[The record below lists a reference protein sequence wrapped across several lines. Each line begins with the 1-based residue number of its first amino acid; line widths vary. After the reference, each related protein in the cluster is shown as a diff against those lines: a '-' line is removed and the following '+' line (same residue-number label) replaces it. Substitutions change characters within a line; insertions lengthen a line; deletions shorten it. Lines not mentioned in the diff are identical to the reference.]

1 MKIHDVTQGSLE
13 WHVLRSSH
21 FTASEAPAMMGASK
35 YMSRAELL
43 RQKKTGL
50 SPEVTPAKQEL
61 FDRGHAAEEAA
72 REILAARIGE
82 DLYPVTCSRDNL
94 LASLDGMDMAEKV
107 LFEHKLWNEKLAA
120 QVRAEQLEAHYYWQL
135 EQQLLVTGAEKVI
148 FVCSDG
154 TENNFVSMEYY
165 PVPGRAEALAAGW
178 KQFAA
183 DLEEQEA
190 PAAKPVEKIGR
201 APEMLPAIHV
211 EVTGMVKHS
220 NLDQFRAMA
229 MEAISNINT
238 DLQDDQDFADA
249 EKTVKWCTDVETR
262 LSATKSHIMGQAQDI
277 DAVIRTLDEVNEE
290 ARQVRLR
297 LERLVKNRK
306 QEIRDKIVLD
316 ANEAFRKHV
325 EHLNHQMQPLFSR
338 VGVNYMPPVAIDVAN
353 AIKGKKTITSLRDSA
368 DAELARAKVEASTIA
383 TSINHNLTTLRDQA
397 AGFEFLFHDAQQLVL
412 KASEDLQAVI
422 GNRINEHKQAE
433 QVRQDQERE
442 RIRQEE
448 LKKIEEA
455 KLAEQQAAA
464 QPAEP
469 APIAAVAE
477 PAAVQPV
484 KQQAPAD
491 DGQRIKLGDINGTLG
506 FTVTAEF
513 LRSLGF
519 DAVDRKGN
527 AVLYRSSDW
536 PRICGALVQH
546 INSVATQK
554 AAA

>member
-1 MKIHDVTQGSLE
+1 MT
-13 WHVLRSSH
+13 
-21 FTASEAPAMMGASK
+21 
-35 YMSRAELL
+35 RAELL

-50 SPEVTPAKQEL
+50 APDVSAAKQEL

-183 DLEEQEA
+183 DLEEQDA
-190 PAAKPVEKIGR
+190 PVAKPVEKIGR

-316 ANEAFRKHV
+316 ANEAFRKHIADL
-325 EHLNHQMQPLFSR
+325 EASFGGKIRMPA
-338 VGVNYMPPVAIDVAN
+338 VGIDVAG

-368 DAELARAKVEASTIA
+368 DAELARAKVDASTIA
-383 TSINHNLTTLRDQA
+383 TGINQNLATLRDQA

-422 GNRINEHKQAE
+422 SNRINEHKQAE
-433 QVRQDQERE
+433 QLRQDQERE

-448 LKKIEEA
+448 LKKIEDQ
-455 KLAEQQAAA
+455 KLAEQQAEA

-491 DGQRIKLGDINGTLG
+491 DGQRIKLGDINSTLG

>member
-35 YMSRAELL
+35 YMTRAELL

-50 SPEVTPAKQEL
+50 AQDVSAAKQEL

-154 TENNFVSMEYY
+154 TEDNFVSMDYY

-306 QEIRDKIVLD
+306 QEIRDKIVMD
-316 ANEAFRKHV
+316 ANEAFRKHIADLEV
-325 EHLNHQMQPLFSR
+325 SFGGKIRMPA
-338 VGVNYMPPVAIDVAN
+338 VGIDVAG

-383 TSINHNLTTLRDQA
+383 TGIAHNLTTLRDQA
-397 AGFEFLFHDAQQLVL
+397 TGFEFLFHDAQQLVL

-422 GNRINEHKQAE
+422 SNRINEHKQAE
-433 QVRQDQERE
+433 QLRQDQERE

-448 LKKIEEA
+448 LKKIEEQ

-469 APIAAVAE
+469 APIHTAAAAE

-491 DGQRIKLGDINGTLG
+491 DGQRIKLGDINSTLG

-519 DAVDRKGN
+519 DAIDRKGN

-536 PRICGALVQH
+536 PRICAALVQH

>member
-35 YMSRAELL
+35 YMTRAELL

-50 SPEVTPAKQEL
+50 APDVSAAKQEL

-94 LASLDGMDMAEKV
+94 LASLDGIDMAEKV

-120 QVRAEQLEAHYYWQL
+120 KVRAEQLEAHYYWQL

-154 TENNFVSMEYY
+154 TENHFVSMEYY
-165 PVPGRAEALAAGW
+165 PVPGRVEALAAGW

-183 DLEEQEA
+183 DLEEQDA
-190 PAAKPVEKIGR
+190 PVAKPVEKIGR

-297 LERLVKNRK
+297 LEKLVKNRK

-316 ANEAFRKHV
+316 ANDAFRKHIADL
-325 EHLNHQMQPLFSR
+325 EASFGGKIRMPA
-338 VGVNYMPPVAIDVAN
+338 VGIDVAG

-368 DAELARAKVEASTIA
+368 DAELARAKVDASTIA
-383 TSINHNLTTLRDQA
+383 TGINQNLATLRDQA

-422 GNRINEHKQAE
+422 SNRINEHKQAE
-433 QVRQDQERE
+433 QLRQDQERE

-448 LKKIEEA
+448 LKKIEDA
-455 KLAEQQAAA
+455 KLAEQHAAA

-491 DGQRIKLGDINGTLG
+491 DGQRIKLGDINSTLG

-519 DAVDRKGN
+519 DAVDRKGS

-536 PRICGALVQH
+536 PRICAALVQH

>member
-1 MKIHDVTQGSLE
+1 MKIHDVTQGTLE

-35 YMSRAELL
+35 YMTRAELL

-82 DLYPVTCSRDNL
+82 DLYPVTCSRGNL

-135 EQQLLVTGAEKVI
+135 EQQLLVTGADKVI

-154 TENNFVSMEYY
+154 TEEHFVSMDYY
-165 PVPGRAEALAAGW
+165 AVPGRAEALAAGW
-178 KQFAA
+178 EQFAA

-220 NLDQFRAMA
+220 NLDQFRTLAL
-229 MEAISNINT
+229 EAIKNINT

-249 EKTVKWCTDVETR
+249 EKTMKWCTDVETR

-297 LERLVKNRK
+297 LDRLVKNRK

-316 ANEAFRKHV
+316 ANDAFRKHLADL
-325 EHLNHQMQPLFSR
+325 EASFGGR
-338 VGVNYMPPVAIDVAN
+338 VRMPAVGIDVAG

-368 DAELARAKVEASTIA
+368 DAELARAKVDASTIA
-383 TSINHNLTTLRDQA
+383 TSIKNNLATLNDLA
-397 AGFEFLFHDAQQLVL
+397 EGYDFLFHDIQQLVL
-412 KASEDLQAVI
+412 KDGEDLQAVI
-422 GNRINEHKQAE
+422 SHRINEHK
-433 QVRQDQERE
+433 
-442 RIRQEE
+442 E
-448 LKKIEEA
+448 LEA
-455 KLAEQQAAA
+455 KKLSEQLAASQPVAAA
-464 QPAEP
+464 VVQT
-469 APIAAVAE
+469 AAATE
-477 PAAVQPV
+477 AAAVQPV
-484 KQQAPAD
+484 KQQPPAD
-491 DGQRIKLGDINGTLG
+491 DGQRIKLGDINSTLG

>member
-35 YMSRAELL
+35 YMTRAELL

-50 SPEVTPAKQEL
+50 APEVTPAKQAL
-61 FDRGHAAEEAA
+61 FDRGHAAEESA
-72 REILAARIGE
+72 RAILSAQLGE
-82 DLYPVTCSRDNL
+82 DLYPVTCTRGNL

-107 LFEHKLWNEKLAA
+107 LFEHKLWNEDLAA
-120 QVRAEQLEAHYYWQL
+120 QVRAEDLDPHYYWQL
-135 EQQLLVTGAEKVI
+135 EQQLLVTGADKVI

-154 TENNFVSMEYY
+154 TENNFVSMEY
-165 PVPGRAEALAAGW
+165 VAQPGRAEALVAGW
-178 KQFAA
+178 DQFAA
-183 DLEEQEA
+183 DLETQEA

-211 EVTGMVKHS
+211 EVTGMVKAS
-220 NLDQFRAMA
+220 NLDQFRALA
-229 MEAISNINT
+229 LAAIGNINT

-249 EKTVKWCTDVETR
+249 EKTVKWCTDVESR
-262 LSATKSHIMGQAQDI
+262 LAATKEHILGQAQDI

-297 LERLVKNRK
+297 LEKLVKSRK

-316 ANEAFRKHV
+316 ANEAFRKHLA
-325 EHLNHQMQPLFSR
+325 ELEAGFGGNIR
-338 VGVNYMPPVAIDVAN
+338 MPAVAIDVAN
-353 AIKGKKTITSLRDSA
+353 AIKGKKTITSLRDAA
-368 DAELARAKVEASTIA
+368 DTELARAKVEASTIA
-383 TSINHNLTTLRDQA
+383 TGITHNLTTLRDQA

-422 GNRINEHKQAE
+422 SNRINEHKQAE
-433 QVRQDQERE
+433 QLRQDQERE

-448 LKKIEEA
+448 LKKIEDQ

-469 APIAAVAE
+469 APIHTAAAAE

-491 DGQRIKLGDINGTLG
+491 DGQRIKLGDINSTLG

-519 DAVDRKGN
+519 DAIDRKGN

-536 PRICGALVQH
+536 PRICAALVQH

>member
-35 YMSRAELL
+35 YMTRSELL

-50 SPEVTPAKQEL
+50 APEVTPAKQAL
-61 FDRGHAAEEAA
+61 FDRGHAAEESA
-72 REILAARIGE
+72 RAILAEKIGE
-82 DLYPVTCSRDNL
+82 DLYPVTCTRGNL
-94 LASLDGMDMAEKV
+94 LASLDGMDMAEQV
-107 LFEHKLWNEKLAA
+107 LFEHKLWNEDLAA
-120 QVRAEQLEAHYYWQL
+120 QVLARELDPHYYWQL
-135 EQQLLVTGAEKVI
+135 EQQLLVTGADKVI

-154 TENNFVSMEYY
+154 TEEHFVSMEYSAQ
-165 PVPGRAEALAAGW
+165 PGRAEALVAGW
-178 KQFAA
+178 EQFAA
-183 DLEEQEA
+183 DLEAQEA

-220 NLDQFRAMA
+220 NLDQFRKLA
-229 MEAISNINT
+229 MEAIGNINT

-249 EKTVKWCTDVETR
+249 EKTVKWCADVETR
-262 LSATKSHIMGQAQDI
+262 LAATKDHILGQAQDI

-297 LERLVKNRK
+297 LEKLVKNRK
-306 QEIRDKIVLD
+306 QEIRDKIVQD
-316 ANEAFRKHV
+316 ANEAFRKHTADL
-325 EHLNHQMQPLFSR
+325 EAGFGGKIR
-338 VGVNYMPPVAIDVAN
+338 MPVVVIDVAS
-353 AIKGKKTITSLRDSA
+353 AIKGKKTIASLRDAA
-368 DAELARAKVEASTIA
+368 DTELARAKVEASTVA
-383 TSINHNLTTLRDQA
+383 TSINQNLATLREQA
-397 AGFEFLFHDAQQLVL
+397 AGFEFLFHDAQQLLL

-422 GNRINEHKQAE
+422 ANRITEHKQAE
-433 QVRQDQERE
+433 QLRQDQERE
-442 RIRQEE
+442 LIRQEE
-448 LKKIEEA
+448 LKKIEDE

-464 QPAEP
+464 QPAAP
-469 APIAAVAE
+469 AVAQATAAAE

-491 DGQRIKLGDINGTLG
+491 DGQRLKLGDINSTLG
-506 FTVTAEF
+506 FTVTADF

-519 DAVDRKGN
+519 EPANRERN
-527 AVLYRSSDW
+527 AVLYRASDW
-536 PRICGALVQH
+536 PRICAALVQH

>member
-1 MKIHDVTQGSLE
+1 
-13 WHVLRSSH
+13 
-21 FTASEAPAMMGASK
+21 MGASK
-35 YMSRAELL
+35 YMTRAELL

-50 SPEVTPAKQEL
+50 APDVSAAKQEL

-190 PAAKPVEKIGR
+190 PVAKPVEKIGR

-229 MEAISNINT
+229 MEAINNINT

-316 ANEAFRKHV
+316 ANEAFRKHIADL
-325 EHLNHQMQPLFSR
+325 EASFGGKIRMPA
-338 VGVNYMPPVAIDVAN
+338 VGIDVAG

-368 DAELARAKVEASTIA
+368 DAELARAKVDASTIA
-383 TSINHNLTTLRDQA
+383 TGINQNLATLRDQA

-422 GNRINEHKQAE
+422 SNRINEHKQAE
-433 QVRQDQERE
+433 QLRQDQERE

-448 LKKIEEA
+448 LKKIEDQ
-455 KLAEQQAAA
+455 KLAEQQAEA

-491 DGQRIKLGDINGTLG
+491 DGQRIKLGDINSTLG

-519 DAVDRKGN
+519 DAVDRKGS

>member
-35 YMSRAELL
+35 YMTRAELL

-50 SPEVTPAKQEL
+50 APDVSAAKQEL

-120 QVRAEQLEAHYYWQL
+120 QVRANELEAHYYWQL

-154 TENNFVSMEYY
+154 TEANFVSMEYY

-229 MEAISNINT
+229 LEAISTINT

-306 QEIRDKIVLD
+306 QEIRDKIVMD
-316 ANEAFRKHV
+316 ANEAFRKHIADL
-325 EHLNHQMQPLFSR
+325 EAGFGGKIRMPA
-338 VGVNYMPPVAIDVAN
+338 VGIDVAG

-368 DAELARAKVEASTIA
+368 DAELARAKVDASTIA
-383 TSINHNLTTLRDQA
+383 TGITHNLTTLRDQA

-422 GNRINEHKQAE
+422 SNRINEHKQAE
-433 QVRQDQERE
+433 QLRQDQERE

-448 LKKIEEA
+448 VQKIEAEQLA
-455 KLAEQQAAA
+455 KQQAAA
-464 QPAEP
+464 NPAEP
-469 APIAAVAE
+469 APIHTAVVAE

-491 DGQRIKLGDINGTLG
+491 DSQRIKLGDINGTLG

>member
-35 YMSRAELL
+35 YMTRAELL

-50 SPEVTPAKQEL
+50 APDVSAAKQEL

-154 TENNFVSMEYY
+154 TEDNFVSMDYY

-220 NLDQFRAMA
+220 NLDQFRELAKK
-229 MEAISNINT
+229 AISNINT

-249 EKTVKWCTDVETR
+249 ELTVKWCIDVETR
-262 LSATKSHIMGQAQDI
+262 LSATKDHILGQAQDI
-277 DAVIRTLDEVNEE
+277 DAVIRTMDGVNEDV
-290 ARQVRLR
+290 RQVRL
-297 LERLVKNRK
+297 LLDKLIKNRK

-316 ANEAFRKHV
+316 ANEAFRKHLA
-325 EHLNHQMQPLFSR
+325 ELEASFGGKIRMPA
-338 VGVNYMPPVAIDVAN
+338 VGIDVAG

-383 TSINHNLTTLRDQA
+383 TGISLNLATLRDQA

-412 KASEDLQAVI
+412 KASEDLMAVI
-422 GNRINEHKQAE
+422 TNRINEHKQAE

-448 LKKIEEA
+448 LKKIEDA

-464 QPAEP
+464 KPAEP
-469 APIAAVAE
+469 APIAEAAE

-484 KQQAPAD
+484 KQQATAD
-491 DGQRIKLGDINGTLG
+491 DGQRIKLGDINSTLG